1 MFNEYKDKI
10 KKLKED
16 LIYAVK
22 EKYKGELEIEDVADE
37 PYLKMVLNQDKEVF
51 NNSNDVFANAAAQLL
66 ETLDNYI
73 NSFSKYDGRTLLRNK
88 VIIEETLDD
97 LCRTIQILTLSIRK
111 NNAAWQ
117 VNLDSLVEDDEEEVK
132 KDEKK
137 ENKVKDD
144 LFAKHI
150 SNAFE
155 ELEKIFGKDWREII

>member
-16 LIYAVK
+16 LIYAVE

-73 NSFSKYDGRTLLRNK
+73 NSFSEYDGRTLLRNK
-88 VIIEETLDD
+88 VIIKETLND

-117 VNLDSLVEDDEEEVK
+117 VNLDSLVEDDKEKVK
-132 KDEKK
+132 EDEKK

-144 LFAKHI
+144 LFTKHI
-150 SNAFE
+150 SNALE
-155 ELEKIFGKDWREII
+155 ELEKIFGGDWREII